1 MAPSALPWSSH
12 APTQRCCTFCP
23 CSHHPAGCQGQQT
36 QLSLLPQPGPRLLW
50 CCRGVVRAG
59 ETGGQVTSDR
69 KGQDYSRETFQPQ
82 LPALQQYTHT
92 SCILCLV
99 TTEQLL
105 SEPSIFKSIPFLQ
118 KRGRRKGKK
127 SNQLEVDSTKQKTP
141 HFASQGALE
150 SKVDGQPPSHLDWD
164 QQPFTKHHT
173 LPFPSSVHSLL
184 KTKILMQLCR
194 DGQKHSLLC
203 FLNTNRFY
211 ALLAFTSRC

>member
-1 MAPSALPWSSH
+1 MTGKARIIQEKLFSLSYL
-12 APTQRCCTFCP
+12 P
-23 CSHHPAGCQGQQT
+23 CSSTLTHLAFCV
-36 QLSLLPQPGPRLLW
+36 LLPLNNCSANQAFS
-50 CCRGVVRAG
+50 RASPSFKREGG
-59 ETGGQVTSDR
+59 ER
-69 KGQDYSRETFQPQ
+69 
-82 LPALQQYTHT
+82 A
-92 SCILCLV
+92 
-99 TTEQLL
+99 
-105 SEPSIFKSIPFLQ
+105 
-118 KRGRRKGKK
+118 KR

-173 LPFPSSVHSLL
+173 LPFPSSVHSLS